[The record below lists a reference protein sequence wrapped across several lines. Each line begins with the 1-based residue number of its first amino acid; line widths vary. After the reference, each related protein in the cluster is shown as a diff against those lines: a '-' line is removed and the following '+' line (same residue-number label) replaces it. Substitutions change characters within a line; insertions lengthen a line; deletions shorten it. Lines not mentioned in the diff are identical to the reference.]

1 MMPGEGANR
10 SAEEARLDALLQGMN
25 ESENVE
31 QLTEEQRLAMEQGVG
46 QVGLEN
52 TEEVTAREA
61 TIPDIE
67 AADAIA
73 DETVSKIAD
82 EYAASS
88 IVMDEPGE
96 MTNEQIRRANDEDV
110 IRRLEE
116 VDTELANKVREALG
130 RQGANEIEKVDVEAV
145 VLSPEERAEK
155 ITSIGERLKSGW
167 ANKGWIKT
175 VTRFM
180 KRAMVTVM
188 AVVGLSTAIPSGVI
202 AEEQAAATDE
212 DTGSRKVDLNAM
224 TVEDFSSATETES
237 EEEAAFDLD
246 ALLKEGEV
254 DLGQYDLDQLGDGMY
269 DGFLTEVG
277 GEQAPNGVLNN
288 YAEDYGRYDE
298 KESVN
303 SFGRSLEFA
312 YGSSQKTFAEVF
324 RIARNQPE
332 VLASYGAALP
342 ETLEAAGFD
351 ESITSIEDFNERQKA
366 VDEAFNGENGARLQR
381 RLLAAV
387 TVVLGH
393 GSYTFYLENDTEQ
406 TSYIYH
412 ENGEE
417 NTTENLTPGMDVR
430 QRVDSKQVDILVT
443 FANGTQRV
451 LDLNLPCGGQVN
463 FTVEGEVRDVVSI
476 DEVQEVSEEVHEA
489 DTLEE
494 VHERIGILEDEG
506 HRRKVEEEDEED
518 NEEEDD
524 EDEEEDDDDDE
535 PEEEEEKPDPKPD
548 PEPEPEP
555 EPEPTPDDEVKPKDP
570 ENIQNTVDEGL
581 EDAGL
586 GDENMEQTPS
596 EDMTQDTVTE
606 QPEINENRVSDMTD
620 DELID
625 YMNGLLGQ

>member
-10 SAEEARLDALLQGMN
+10 STEEARLDALLQGMN
-25 ESENVE
+25 ESDNVE
-31 QLTEEQRLAMEQGVG
+31 QLTEGQRLAMEQGVG

-52 TEEVTAREA
+52 TEEATDREA
-61 TIPDIE
+61 AIPDIG

-73 DETVSKIAD
+73 DETVSKIAN

-116 VDTELANKVREALG
+116 VDTELANKVREVLG
-130 RQGANEIEKVDVEAV
+130 RQGTNEIEKVDVEAV

-224 TVEDFSSATETES
+224 TVEDFSGATETES

-254 DLGQYDLDQLGDGMY
+254 DLSQYDLDQLGDGMY
-269 DGFLTEVG
+269 DGFLTEAG
-277 GEQAPNGVLNN
+277 SEQAPNGVLSN

-298 KESVN
+298 KESAN

-443 FANGTQRV
+443 FADGTQRV

-494 VHERIGILEDEG
+494 VHEKIGILEDEG
-506 HRRKVEEEDEED
+506 HREREEVEDEDDEEEDED
-518 NEEEDD
+518 EEDD
-524 EDEEEDDDDDE
+524 DEDDDE
-535 PEEEEEKPDPKPD
+535 PEEEEEKPDPEPD

-606 QPEINENRVSDMTD
+606 QPEINENKVSDMTD

-625 YMNGLLGQ
+625 YVNGLLGQ